1 MVISGHQ
8 WSSVAISSAPEQ
20 RWHSVAIRRTHRVLL
35 VTSWALIASSWALIA
50 SSWALVASSWALRE
64 STRSRTFASN
74 GTTTR
79 SEIAPEI
86 APEVAPEALNPAG
99 GLGGGGGSAGGAG
112 GAAVGFGGALMTGA
126 VCFVTSLSA
135 CNGKVRSCFTV

>member
-1 MVISGHQ
+1 MSGHQ
-8 WSSVAISSAPEQ
+8 WSSV
-20 RWHSVAIRRTHRVLL
+20 VAHLNSGIRR
-35 VTSWALIASSWALIA
+35 IIA

-86 APEVAPEALNPAG
+86 APAVAPEALNPAG

>member
-8 WSSVAISSAPEQ
+8 WSSVAHLNSGGT
-20 RWHSVAIRRTHRVLL
+20 RWQSGALIAS
-35 VTSWALIASSWALIA
+35 SWALIASSWALIA

-79 SEIAPEI
+79 SEIVPEI
-86 APEVAPEALNPAG
+86 APEVLKPGG

-135 CNGKVRSCFTV
+135 CNGKVRSCRTV

>member
-1 MVISGHQ
+1 MSPLEAHLSSGGNQ
-8 WSSVAISSAPEQ
+8 AQ
-20 RWHSVAIRRTHRVLL
+20 SVAIRLMSRN
-35 VTSWALIASSWALIA
+35 
-50 SSWALVASSWALRE
+50 E